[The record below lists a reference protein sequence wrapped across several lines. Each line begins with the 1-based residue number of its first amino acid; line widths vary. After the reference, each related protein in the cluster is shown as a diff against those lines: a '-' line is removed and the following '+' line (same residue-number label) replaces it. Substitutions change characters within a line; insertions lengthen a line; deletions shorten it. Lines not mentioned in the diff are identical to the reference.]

1 MEIVRKN
8 KKVVSFGKLICGGI
22 YEITTNQG
30 DVIIAIHIYD
40 ADLYYDLNND
50 EEAFVDL
57 KDGAGMR
64 FKLSDIKEIK
74 VLQGSLVLDN

>member
-30 DVIIAIHIYD
+30 DVIIAMNIYD
-40 ADLYYDLNND
+40 ADLCYDLNSD

-57 KDGAGMR
+57 KDGAAMR
-64 FKLSDIKEIK
+64 FNSCDIEKIE
-74 VLQGSLVLDN
+74 VLKGSLVLDN